1 MALTENNSPRQ
12 IDVVAGLI
20 CRDERVLACQRRDS
34 SVFPLKWEFP
44 GGKVEKTESDSEA
57 LCRELK
63 EELGI
68 DVLES
73 LQVYQN
79 EYSYADGPT
88 VHLRFFKILKYRGE
102 PKNLVFQQIAWVELP
117 QLVGLDFLEGD
128 KPLIDKLAKSGGAEF
143 LW

>member
-1 MALTENNSPRQ
+1 MATNTSKQ

-20 CRDERVLACQRRDS
+20 CRDGRVLACQRRDG

-44 GGKVEKTESDSEA
+44 GGKVERTESDSEA

-63 EELGI
+63 EELEI

-79 EYSYADGPT
+79 EHIYADGPM

-102 PKNLVFQQIAWVELP
+102 PKNLVFQQIAWVALP
-117 QLVGLDFLEGD
+117 QLVGLAFLEGD
-128 KPLIDKLAKSGGAEF
+128 KPLIEELAKSGGAGF
-143 LW
+143 LS

>member
-1 MALTENNSPRQ
+1 MATNTSTQ

-20 CRDERVLACQRRDS
+20 FRDGRVLVCQRRDNS
-34 SVFPLKWEFP
+34 AFPLKWEFP

-57 LCRELK
+57 LWRELK

-79 EYSYADGPT
+79 EHSYADGPM
-88 VHLRFFKILKYRGE
+88 VHLRFFKILKYQGE
-102 PKNLVFQQIAWVELP
+102 PKNLVFQQITWVELP

-128 KPLIDKLAKSGGAEF
+128 KPLIDKLAKSGGTEF

>member
-1 MALTENNSPRQ
+1 MATNTSKQ

-20 CRDERVLACQRRDS
+20 CRDGRVLACQRRDG

-73 LQVYQN
+73 LQVFQN
-79 EYSYADGPT
+79 EHRYADGPR
-88 VHLRFFKILKYRGE
+88 VHLLFFKVLQYRGE
-102 PKNLVFQQIAWVELP
+102 VENRVFQQIAWVELAE
-117 QLVGLDFLEGD
+117 LCHLDFLDGD
-128 KPLIDKLAKSGGAEF
+128 KLLIDELAKSSGARF
-143 LW
+143 LR